1 MSECDGK
8 FTIQMQLNKNK
19 HCNIPIM
26 EIFLFYFR
34 VYFACANK
42 LNELFELN

>member
-1 MSECDGK
+1 
-8 FTIQMQLNKNK
+8 
-19 HCNIPIM
+19 M

-42 LNELFELN
+42 LIELLTELTKYKQ